1 MERRAYLPGGN
12 EKRVRAIRMANV
24 VEKELQRQ
32 RNMAKVGIPVTEAVQ
47 VLWRKGEI
55 IARRVAIDPQGESS

>member
-1 MERRAYLPGGN
+1 
-12 EKRVRAIRMANV
+12 MANV